1 MQLTDI
7 KDLAAILAAIIAALT
22 LLKGLAE
29 YSRDAAHRRLQ
40 TLVGLRIR
48 FTDSPALQAVRGA
61 IESDDPKALS
71 SVSRNHRVDFAAL
84 IEEVALML
92 NSKLISERVA
102 HSMFGFYAIKA
113 SETDAFWEGFERNKY
128 EIYWKPFTDFAMRM
142 KAFEIANPVFKR
154 REYKV

>member
-1 MQLTDI
+1 MHLSDI
-7 KDLAAILAAIIAALT
+7 KDLATILAAVIAGLT

-40 TLVGLRIR
+40 TLVNLRVR
-48 FTDSPALQAVRGA
+48 FTDLRALQAVRGA

-71 SVSRNHRVDFAAL
+71 RVSRNHRVDFAAL

-92 NSKLISERVA
+92 NSRLISERVA

-113 SETDAFWEGFERNKY
+113 NESDAFWKGFERAKH
-128 EIYWKPFTDFAMRM
+128 EIYWKPFTDFAERM
-142 KAFEIANPVFKR
+142 KAFENANAEFER